1 MPGPPPLRQHRKPAD
16 DACVPEI
23 RDKERPGDTAPVGD
37 GLAFVAFALC
47 HSPCGD
53 AVVEARL
60 GEGSLL
66 QWCLACADLR
76 IFRSPGA

>member
-1 MPGPPPLRQHRKPAD
+1 MQG
-16 DACVPEI
+16 V
-23 RDKERPGDTAPVGD
+23 RDEERPDDITPMGD
-37 GLAFVAFALC
+37 GLAFVAFTLY

-76 IFRSPGA
+76 VFRSPGA